1 MNNLNDLVFEVADYM
16 RAWGFVLPEAVK
28 QRDPLEPGRDEKI
41 RFENKFY
48 RATRAYF
55 KRLAEKAKRRLEM
68 HEMFY
73 PKKAINL
80 DEYIG
85 TDFFED
91 DEFDADVIRLLL
103 QGVGGGA
110 NLFSEE
116 VGFALDYSG
125 INKKVLAWAKKNAG
139 RLVKDIDGVTR
150 PILRD
155 AISLFVETPG
165 FTIGDIMDMLQ
176 PALSRERALRIAVTE
191 TTRAYSKG
199 NQIGAAQ
206 LKAEHPD
213 MLVTAVWHTN
223 NDDRVCDLC
232 GQYHDTEV
240 EITGSEQ
247 GQGFFDPKGDYED
260 GYPPLHVN
268 CRCWISYRTRI
279 GAEYD

>member
-1 MNNLNDLVFEVADYM
+1 MSDLNDLVFEVADYM

-28 QRDPLEPGRDEKI
+28 QRDPREPGRAEKI

-110 NLFSEE
+110 NLFSLE
-116 VGFALDYSG
+116 VGMALDYSG

-176 PALSRERALRIAVTE
+176 PALSKERELRIAVTE

-199 NQIGAAQ
+199 NQVGAEQ
-206 LKAEHPD
+206 LKAEWPD
-213 MLVTAVWHTN
+213 VKVVETWFTN
-223 NDDRVCDLC
+223 NDDIVCELC
-232 GQYHDTEV
+232 GQYDGKEV
-240 EITGSEQ
+240 EQ
-247 GQGFFDPKGDYED
+247 GQGFYAGDGGYAD
-260 GYPPLHVN
+260 GYPPLHPN
-268 CRCWISYRTRI
+268 CRCWISYNTRI
-279 GAEYD
+279 NG

>member
-1 MNNLNDLVFEVADYM
+1 MSDLNDLVFEVADYM

-28 QRDPLEPGRDEKI
+28 QRDPLEPGRAEKI

-48 RATRAYF
+48 RVTRAYF

-116 VGFALDYSG
+116 IGLALDYSG

-176 PALSRERALRIAVTE
+176 PALSQERALRIAVTE

-199 NQIGAAQ
+199 NQIGAEQ
-206 LKAEHPD
+206 LKQEHPD
-213 MLVTAVWHTN
+213 LPVFVVWHTN
-223 NDDRVCDLC
+223 NDDRVCELC
-232 GQYHDTEV
+232 GPLHDTEV
-240 EITGSEQ
+240 EQ
-247 GQGFFDPKGDYED
+247 GGTFYDPEPPYADGF
-260 GYPPLHVN
+260 PPRHVN

-279 GAEYD
+279 GSEWD